1 MNRKQIHIGESDG
14 RQIYQYTFSNTKG
27 MDVSIINYGGI
38 IKNLIVPD
46 KNGHCQDVV
55 LGFDHLKQYLTKNSN
70 YFGCIAGRY
79 ANRIALGKFELDG
92 TIYHLAANNGP
103 NHLHG
108 GIKGFDKVVWNAENF
123 LFPDSAGVVLTYFSK
138 DGEEGYPG
146 NLKARVIYTLNNNNE
161 LRIEYQV
168 TTDKPTVINLTN
180 HSYFN
185 LLGQGNGKVYSH
197 RLQIPADKYLPVD
210 ENRIPTGEIAPVQ
223 QSPMDFRQYEE
234 IGRRIGQV
242 EGGYDHTYVLNG
254 FNGKLQRAASVYEPL
269 SGRIMEVLT
278 DQPGIQFYSGNF
290 LDGSITGKGNRAYQQ
305 HDGFCLET
313 QHFPD
318 SPNQPSFPST
328 VLRPGEKYQTTTIY
342 RFKAEG

>member
-1 MNRKQIHIGESDG
+1 MV
-14 RQIYQYTFSNTKG
+14 
-27 MDVSIINYGGI
+27 VSILNYGGI
-38 IKNLIVPD
+38 IKNIWVPD
-46 KNGHCQDVV
+46 KNSVHEDVV
-55 LGFDHLKQYLTKNSN
+55 LGFENLQQYIHNNSP

-79 ANRIALGKFELDG
+79 ANRIALGKFDLDG
-92 TIYHLAANNGP
+92 TSYQLATNNGI

-108 GIKGFDKVVWNAENF
+108 GIKGFNKVVWDAADF
-123 LFPDSAGVVLTYFSK
+123 VSPRGAGVVLTYFSK

-146 NLKARVIYTLNNNNE
+146 NLRAKVTYTLTNNNE
-161 LRIEYQV
+161 LRMDYEA

-185 LLGQGNGKVYSH
+185 LAGHGSGKVYNH
-197 RLQIPADKYLPVD
+197 QMQIFADRFITVN
-210 ENRIPTGEIAPVQ
+210 ENLVPTGDSAQVHKT
-223 QSPMDFRQYEE
+223 PMDFRKYEE

-242 EGGYDHTYVLNG
+242 KGGYDHTYVLDD
-254 FNGKLQRAASVYEPL
+254 FNGKLRKAAAVFEPL
-269 SGRIMEVLT
+269 SGRRMDVFT

-290 LDGSITGKGNRAYQQ
+290 LDGSIKGKHNRAYQQ

-318 SPNQPSFPST
+318 SPNRPTFPST

-342 RFKAEG
+342 CFEVDNNIG